1 MLESAVVKLVYK
13 YSCDIS
19 EDKACVLLHMIQWC
33 DYFFSFPPFIHFI
46 FKQSYNKIDLFLVYS
61 SISFNTGIDL

>member
-19 EDKACVLLHMIQWC
+19 EDKACVLLHMIQWR
-33 DYFFSFPPFIHFI
+33 DYFFSFPPFI

-61 SISFNTGIDL
+61 SMSFNIGVDL